1 MSAIWTLVKLALT
14 IKHASDLIDHA
25 GELIDEL

>member
-1 MSAIWTLVKLALT
+1 MSVIWTLVKLALT
-14 IKHASDLIDHA
+14 IKHAGDLIDHA